1 MNPKLQGNIRVW
13 HDAGRQEAL
22 IRNLLQS
29 QLSGVLATSSDGKPF
44 CYLMA
49 FLATGNLQSIF
60 LAVREKSVKNKQVT
74 NNSQTCFLIDNRQ
87 NNHLDTIEASALSVH
102 GRIYPSRQSNL
113 KKQFIAR
120 HPGLQSFVADSE
132 TNIMNLLVERYSL
145 VSNFEDVY
153 IVAPPA

>member
-1 MNPKLQGNIRVW
+1 MDPKLKRNIRVW
-13 HDAGRQEAL
+13 HDTGRQEAL

-29 QLSGVLATSSDGKPF
+29 QLSGVLATSTDGEPF

-49 FLATGNLQSIF
+49 FLAADNLQSIF
-60 LAVREKSVKNKQVT
+60 LAVRERSVKHKQLT
-74 NNSQTCFLIDNRQ
+74 DNSQTCFLIDNKQ
-87 NNHLDTIEASALSVH
+87 NNHMDTKEASALSVH
-102 GRIYPSRQSNL
+102 GRIYPSGQSNL

-120 HPGLQSFVADSE
+120 HPGLKPFVADSE